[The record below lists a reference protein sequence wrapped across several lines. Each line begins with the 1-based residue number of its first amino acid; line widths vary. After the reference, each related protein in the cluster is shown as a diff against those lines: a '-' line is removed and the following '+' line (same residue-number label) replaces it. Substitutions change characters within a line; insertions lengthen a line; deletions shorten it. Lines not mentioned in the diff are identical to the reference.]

1 MALPRHGPKAKMS
14 AGVLNGA
21 ATAELAT
28 TIVLCFTEFL
38 GNVSNGFHQE
48 KMPNSQ
54 HALMLLS

>member
-1 MALPRHGPKAKMS
+1 MS

-21 ATAELAT
+21 ATAELAAA
-28 TIVLCFTEFL
+28 IVLRVTEFL
-38 GNVSNGFHQE
+38 GNVSNGSYQE